1 MSEKIYF
8 KLDFL
13 LTNFPVNY
21 RMFKIKPLKKSREAL
36 RRIRLKWQILP
47 HFRVTLLSGKVFSM
61 IVIIFIV
68 SKKQGEELHA

>member
-1 MSEKIYF
+1 
-8 KLDFL
+8 
-13 LTNFPVNY
+13 
-21 RMFKIKPLKKSREAL
+21 MFKTKPLKKSREAL